1 MPDAS
6 SESVV
11 ALSDISRCF
20 RSGEQTVTVLDR
32 VELTLTRASRTAI
45 MGSSGSGKTTLLHL
59 IAGMDQPDSGSVYL
73 NGHDLGRLKEPEL
86 THLRARSIGLIFQ
99 DFNLL
104 DSLTV
109 RENIELPLWL
119 NGRLRD
125 TRRVEALSEALNIGP
140 LLHRL
145 PENLSGGEKQ
155 RVAIARAL
163 VHRPDVL
170 LADEPTGS
178 LDQITAEQVLDLLK
192 LAVEETGCALLMV
205 THSPDAARLCQRTL
219 HLRHGQLRSE

>member
-1 MPDAS
+1 MPAGYSDS
-6 SESVV
+6 IV
-11 ALSDISRCF
+11 ALSDVSRSF
-20 RSGEQTVTVLDR
+20 RTGEQTVTVLDR
-32 VELTLTRASRTAI
+32 VSLSLAPASRTAI

-59 IAGMDQPDSGSVYL
+59 IAGMDRPDAGTVRL
-73 NGHDLGRLKEPEL
+73 NGHDLSRLREPEL
-86 THLRARSIGLIFQ
+86 TSLRARSVGLVFQ

-119 NGRLRD
+119 NGRLNDQQRIQELG
-125 TRRVEALSEALNIGP
+125 EALDIGP
-140 LLHRL
+140 LMARL

-163 VHRPDVL
+163 VHRPEVL

-178 LDQITAEQVLDLLK
+178 LDQNTADQVLKLLDR
-192 LAVEETGCALLMV
+192 AVEETGCALLMV
-205 THSPDAARLCQRTL
+205 THNFDAAELCERTL